1 MKAYDTRRT
10 GANMDSISYLM
21 RAGHECTMPTRKAN
35 AIRREIMGLRYK
47 AKKRPGGGR
56 LTTFHRILGRGQ
68 ASTTV
73 VALKEQGLVQMF
85 LSQTPRLFGEN
96 DRGNN
101 FSLFSLG
108 TPRTFLLKAVKAVPT
123 FQDKRRLVH
132 IAKEIQT
139 SIVRYLVPVKVDDPE
154 SCSHISV
161 ISVLGLALG
170 RSRQAASR
178 KPYWQQSRFFCDR
191 VNSLTQLGEFLGD

>member
-1 MKAYDTRRT
+1 MHDADPESKRHSSGNHGAAVQSEKAPWRGTPDHVSSNT
-10 GANMDSISYLM
+10 
-21 RAGHECTMPTRKAN
+21 
-35 AIRREIMGLRYK
+35 
-47 AKKRPGGGR
+47 
-56 LTTFHRILGRGQ
+56 GRGQ

-178 KPYWQQSRFFCDR
+178 KPYWQQSDFFVTGWIALPNL
-191 VNSLTQLGEFLGD
+191 VNS

>member
-21 RAGHECTMPTRKAN
+21 RAGHECTMPTQKA
-35 AIRREIMGLRYK
+35 
-47 AKKRPGGGR
+47 
-56 LTTFHRILGRGQ
+56 
-68 ASTTV
+68 
-73 VALKEQGLVQMF
+73 
-85 LSQTPRLFGEN
+85 N

-108 TPRTFLLKAVKAVPT
+108 TPRTFLLKAVETVPT

-139 SIVRYLVPVKVDDPE
+139 SIARYLVPVKVDDPE
-154 SCSHISV
+154 SCSHISI
-161 ISVLGLALG
+161 ISFLGLALG
-170 RSRQAASR
+170 RSTQAAIR
-178 KPYWQQSRFFCDR
+178 THIGKHQDFFCDR
-191 VNSLTQLGEFLGD
+191 VDSLTQLGEFLGD